1 MSIDIPEDVSVNEV
15 FRQLS
20 ALIYAGAD
28 AQSVHE
34 ALVTATTRLVGGCDR
49 ASLLLSE
56 RNRYR
61 TAASSDDISC
71 GIDRIEIEVGEGP
84 CVDAINDESYQHD
97 PDLTDS
103 VSPWPRFTERILAE
117 TPVRSAIGYRLLLD
131 GDKVGALNIFSDTPG
146 ALTAESADT
155 GAVLASFTSVALMAL
170 RAREQ
175 ASTLRQG
182 LQSNRE
188 IGKAVGLLMAANRLN
203 ADDAFALLRRTSQQ
217 LNIKLAQVA
226 AQVVLGQETQ
236 LSAQSADHEAAS

>member
-1 MSIDIPEDVSVNEV
+1 MSIDIPENASVHEV

-20 ALIYAGAD
+20 SLIYAGAS

-34 ALVTATTRLVGGCDR
+34 ALVVASTRLVDGCDR

-56 RNRYR
+56 RRRYR
-61 TAASSDDISC
+61 TAASTDAIAR
-71 GIDRIEIEVGEGP
+71 GIDRIEVELGEGP

-103 VSPWPRFTERILAE
+103 VSPWPRFTQRILAE
-117 TPVRSAIGYRLLLD
+117 TPVRSAIGYRLLVD
-131 GDKVGALNIFSDTPG
+131 DEKVGALNLFSETPG
-146 ALTAESADT
+146 ALTQASADA
-155 GAVLASFTSVALMAL
+155 GAVLASFASVTLMAL

-175 ASTLRQG
+175 ASTLREG

-188 IGKAVGLLMAANRLN
+188 IGKAVGLIMSSHRLSSG
-203 ADDAFALLRRTSQQ
+203 DAFALLRRTSQQ
-217 LNIKLAQVA
+217 LNVKLAQVA

-236 LSAQSADHEAAS
+236 LSQTSGDREPAS